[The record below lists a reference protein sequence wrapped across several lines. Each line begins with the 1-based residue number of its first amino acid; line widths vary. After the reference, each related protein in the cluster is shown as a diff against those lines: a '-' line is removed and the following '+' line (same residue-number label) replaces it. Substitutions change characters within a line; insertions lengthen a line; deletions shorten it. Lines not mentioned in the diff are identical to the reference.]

1 MTIEIRRRPPGPALD
16 FAPDLHPVLRRVY
29 AARGI
34 AQPDDLD
41 LSLERLLPVRT
52 LDRAER
58 AAELLAA
65 HRAGRVLIVGDF
77 DADGATGSAL
87 LVRGLRALKFAHV
100 DFLVP
105 NRFQFGYGLTP
116 GIVALAAQR
125 APSLIVTVDS
135 GISSIEGV
143 EAARACGIPVL
154 ITDHH
159 LPGAALPPAEVI
171 VNPNLADSAFG
182 SRALAGVGVAFYVV
196 AALARA
202 LGEKEWKASDL
213 LDLVALGTVA
223 DLVPLDRNN
232 RILVA
237 QGLRRIRAGRCVP
250 GIRAL
255 VESAGRRLDQISAAE
270 LGYVVAPRLNAAGR
284 LTDMSIGIACL
295 LADDPDR
302 AAALA
307 AQLTRLN
314 DERREIEQRM
324 QIEAIELA
332 AAVRFDDAGGE
343 ALGVC
348 LFDEGWHQGVVG
360 LVAGRVKD
368 RLHRPVIAFAR
379 ADAGTLRGSAR
390 SVAGIH
396 IRDVLDGI
404 ATRHPGLIEKFGGH
418 AMAAGMSLREANLE
432 PFRAAFAAEVAA
444 RAGGEILRG
453 VIHSDGEL
461 RPDEMCIATARA
473 LKHAGPWGQAFP
485 EPVFDGDFVV
495 ADARVVGGRHLKLS
509 LREATAGRGYD
520 AIAFGYADAA
530 MNSAIEIRPGAAV
543 GLAYRLEINEYNGA
557 ESLQLNCQHLSV
569 R

>member
-1 MTIEIRRRPPGPALD
+1 M
-16 FAPDLHPVLRRVY
+16 
-29 AARGI
+29 
-34 AQPDDLD
+34 
-41 LSLERLLPVRT
+41 
-52 LDRAER
+52 RA
-58 AAELLAA
+58 
-65 HRAGRVLIVGDF
+65 
-77 DADGATGSAL
+77 
-87 LVRGLRALKFAHV
+87 LRALKFAHV

-105 NRFQFGYGLTP
+105 NRFRFGYGLTP
-116 GIVALAAQR
+116 GIVALAAER

-135 GISSIEGV
+135 GVSSIEGV
-143 EAARACGIPVL
+143 EAARTFGIPVL

-171 VNPNLADSAFG
+171 VNPNLADSTFA

-202 LGEKEWKASDL
+202 LGEKEWKPSDL

-223 DLVPLDRNN
+223 DLVPLDHNN

-255 VESAGRRLDQISAAE
+255 VESAGRRPDQLSAAD
-270 LGYVVAPRLNAAGR
+270 LGFVVAPRLNAAGR

-324 QIEAIELA
+324 QIEAVELA

-360 LVAGRVKD
+360 LVAGRLK
-368 RLHRPVIAFAR
+368 IA
-379 ADAGTLRGSAR
+379 
-390 SVAGIH
+390 
-396 IRDVLDGI
+396 
-404 ATRHPGLIEKFGGH
+404 
-418 AMAAGMSLREANLE
+418 
-432 PFRAAFAAEVAA
+432 
-444 RAGGEILRG
+444 
-453 VIHSDGEL
+453 
-461 RPDEMCIATARA
+461 CIA
-473 LKHAGPWGQAFP
+473 P
-485 EPVFDGDFVV
+485 
-495 ADARVVGGRHLKLS
+495 
-509 LREATAGRGYD
+509 
-520 AIAFGYADAA
+520 
-530 MNSAIEIRPGAAV
+530 
-543 GLAYRLEINEYNGA
+543 
-557 ESLQLNCQHLSV
+557 
-569 R
+569 